1 MQEAAVLLF
10 RWRVPLSAVFAGVFA
25 YLLLAGP
32 LRAATVVDYVGSA
45 ACAGC
50 HAGAFA
56 AWRGSHHDLAMQE
69 ATADSVLG
77 DFDNREFE
85 NFGVTTRFFR
95 DGERF
100 MVHTD
105 GPDGA
110 LADFEIRYTFGFYP
124 LQQYLV
130 ELGQGRLQA
139 LDIAWDSRSAD
150 AGGQRWF
157 HLHPDEP
164 VGHDDVLHWTGP
176 NLNWNYMCA
185 DCHSTNLKK
194 GYDAV
199 RREYR
204 TTWSAIDVGCEA
216 CHGPG
221 AAHVAWAGDWS
232 PGADVP
238 SGDNGLG
245 VVFDERE
252 GVSWRIAADGH
263 KVERSRPRVGDR
275 EISVCARC
283 HSRRGQLD
291 DDMVPG
297 GAFLDH
303 YRPSLLT
310 PGLYHAD
317 GQIQDEVYVW
327 GSFLQSRMYQAGVT
341 CSDCHEPHSGELRQ
355 PGSLVCAQCHDNTR
369 YASRAHHFHDPDAA
383 GGDCVACHMPA
394 TTYMQVD
401 ERSDHSMRV
410 PRPDLS
416 LALDTP
422 NACTQCHGDRD
433 AQWAADAVERWY
445 GRPARGLQDYAAAL
459 DGGRRA
465 HPAARPALDAL
476 VNDTTQPAIAR
487 ATALALLGNYPDR
500 KTLMQ
505 LQVALNGDDPL
516 LLLGALD
523 GLSAL
528 GQAQQLAIPLLWDD
542 SRSVRSAA
550 ARLLSGAATGQ
561 LPDNVR
567 ARLAE
572 ARREYRET
580 QLFNAE
586 RPEAQLALAELDLA
600 TGQPVAA
607 EQRFREALRL
617 QPRYVPAYANFAQ
630 MLAGQNREREAENLL
645 RAGLAKLPDQ
655 PALEHALGLSLVR
668 QQRLDDA
675 LQWLGRAAQHDPAQ
689 VRFSYVYGIALQSAG
704 RLDEA
709 LDVLDQAH
717 RRHDGNIDV
726 LAALVSMNRDAG
738 RSDAAREYALRLR
751 RLQEAATGSQSPANN
766 PG

>member
-1 MQEAAVLLF
+1 VQEAAFLLR
-10 RWRVPLSAVFAGVFA
+10 RWRVPLGAVFAGVLA
-25 YLLLAGP
+25 CLLLAGP
-32 LRAATVVDYVGSA
+32 VRGAAPVGFVGSA
-45 ACAGC
+45 ACADC
-50 HAGAFA
+50 HAEAFS

-77 DFDNREFE
+77 DFDNREFAH
-85 NFGVTTRFFR
+85 FGLTTRFFR

-110 LADFEIRYTFGFYP
+110 LADFEIRYTFGYYP

-130 ELGQGRLQA
+130 DLGQGRLQA

-164 VGHDDVLHWTGP
+164 IDHDDVLHWTGP

-204 TTWSAIDVGCEA
+204 TTWSGIDVGCEA

-245 VVFDERE
+245 VVFDERK
-252 GVSWRIAADGH
+252 GISWGIAADGR
-263 KVERSRPRVGDR
+263 KVERSRPRVGDK

-297 GAFLDH
+297 AAFMDH

-310 PGLYHAD
+310 PGLYHVD

-355 PGSLVCAQCHDNTR
+355 PGSLVCAQCHDNAR
-369 YASRAHHFHDPDAA
+369 YASRTHHFHDPSGA
-383 GGDCVACHMPA
+383 GGDCIACHMPA

-401 ERSDHSMRV
+401 DRSDHSMRV

-416 LALDTP
+416 VVLDTP
-422 NACTQCHGDRD
+422 NACTQCHRDRD
-433 AQWAADAVERWY
+433 DPWAAEAVQGWF
-445 GRPARGLQDYAAAL
+445 GRPARGLQDYAMAL

-465 HPAARPALDAL
+465 HPAARPALSAL
-476 VNDTTQPAIAR
+476 VNDATQPAIAR

-500 KTLMQ
+500 QTLMQ
-505 LQVALNGDDPL
+505 LQMALSGDDPL

-523 GLSAL
+523 GLSTV
-528 GQAQQLAIPLLWDD
+528 GQAQQLAIPLLWNDN
-542 SRSVRSAA
+542 RSVRTAA
-550 ARLLSGAATGQ
+550 ARLLTGVADEQ
-561 LPDNVR
+561 LPEGVM
-567 ARLAE
+567 ARLAD
-572 ARREYRET
+572 ARREYRAARE
-580 QLFNAE
+580 FNAE
-586 RPEAQLALAELDLA
+586 RPEAQLALAALDLA

-607 EQRFREALRL
+607 EQRYREALRL
-617 QPRYVPAYANFAQ
+617 QPQFVPAYVNFAQ
-630 MLAGQNREREAENLL
+630 MLAGLGREREAENLL
-645 RAGLAKLPDQ
+645 RAGLGRMPEQATL
-655 PALEHALGLSLVR
+655 AHALGLSLVR
-668 QQRLDDA
+668 QQRLEEA
-675 LQWLGRAAQHDPAQ
+675 LEWLGRAARHDPGQA
-689 VRFSYVYGIALQSAG
+689 RFSYVYGVALHSAG
-704 RLDEA
+704 R
-709 LDVLDQAH
+709 VDQALVVLGEAY
-717 RRHDGNIDV
+717 RRHEGSMEI
-726 LAALVSMNRDAG
+726 LAALVSMNREAG
-738 RSDAAREYALRLR
+738 HPEVARDYAKRLR
-751 RLQEAATGSQSPANN
+751 ALQAAAAPSSHN